1 MGNKLYVGNLPY
13 SVRDEDLQ
21 QSFGQFGSVTSAKV
35 MMERDTG
42 RSKGFGFVEMG
53 SDAEA
58 QAAIN
63 GMNGQP
69 LGGRSVV
76 VNEARPMEARP
87 PRSGGFGGGG
97 GGGGY
102 GGGGGGGGRSGGG
115 GGYGGG
121 GGSGGGGGGYG
132 GGGGGGSDGGF
143 RSPYG
148 DGGGGGGRS
157 GGGGGGGGRGG
168 Y

>member
-13 SVRDEDLQ
+13 TVRDEDLQ
-21 QSFGQFGSVTSAKV
+21 QSFGEFGSITSAKV

-58 QAAIN
+58 QAAIA
-63 GMNGQP
+63 GMNGQS
-69 LGGRSVV
+69 LGGRAIT

-97 GGGGY
+97 GGGY
-102 GGGGGGGGRSGGG
+102 GGGGGGGDRSGGGGYGGGGGRSGGG

-121 GGSGGGGGGYG
+121 GG
-132 GGGGGGSDGGF
+132 
-143 RSPYG
+143 
-148 DGGGGGGRS
+148 
-157 GGGGGGGGRGG
+157 GGRGG